1 MNERTG
7 GTDMVLLY
15 AIVALVLLF
24 WLFGFIFAG
33 VGSLIH
39 LLLIVVVV
47 VVVIR
52 LLRGGPILA
61 RN

>member
-1 MNERTG
+1 M
-7 GTDMVLLY
+7 DLLF
-15 AIVALVLLF
+15 AIVALFLLF
-24 WLFGFIFAG
+24 WLFGFLFAG

-47 VVVIR
+47 VVVVR